1 MGLETCHP
9 DLLAALNKQMTLAD
23 FDRAADFLHS
33 NGIRTRAFILL
44 KPPYLAE
51 TEAVE
56 WTLKS
61 IEYAFGR
68 GVGCCAVIPTRVG
81 NGIMDQLEREGQ
93 FSPPQGASLERV
105 LLEGLRM
112 NRGRVFVDLWDAEA
126 FFRCNSCRAERMN
139 RLNEMNLSQTIL
151 PEADCPECRS

>member
-1 MGLETCHP
+1 
-9 DLLAALNKQMTLAD
+9 
-23 FDRAADFLHS
+23 
-33 NGIRTRAFILL
+33 
-44 KPPYLAE
+44 
-51 TEAVE
+51 
-56 WTLKS
+56 
-61 IEYAFGR
+61 
-68 GVGCCAVIPTRVG
+68 
-81 NGIMDQLEREGQ
+81 MDQLEREGQ